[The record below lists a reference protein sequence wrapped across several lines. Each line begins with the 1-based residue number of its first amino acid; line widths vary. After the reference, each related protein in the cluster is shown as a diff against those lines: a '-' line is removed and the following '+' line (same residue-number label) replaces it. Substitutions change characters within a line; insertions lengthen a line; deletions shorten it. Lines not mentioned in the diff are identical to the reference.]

1 MTTNTV
7 RQSARQRPES
17 QYDAASITI
26 LSGLEAVRQNPG
38 MYIGSTDQAGL
49 HQLVYELVDNA
60 IDESHAGFCSHI
72 AVVLETDGSC
82 SVGDDG
88 RGIPVDIHPSE
99 GCPACE
105 VVLTRLHAGG
115 KFKQQSYHY
124 TAGIHGVGLSCLNAL
139 SDSLLLEV
147 WRQGAY
153 YRQAYACGRSTG
165 PLTKVGETDK
175 RGTTITFHPDSR
187 IFDENLSFSYE
198 ILARRLQELSFL
210 HPGVCIR
217 FDDKRSGKSEEFQ
230 YDSGIPG
237 FIEHLNRDAT
247 VLHPQP
253 VAIHIHQPGLDVEIA
268 MQWTA
273 GYGENILSYV
283 NSINTVYGGTHV
295 SGLKM
300 ALIRAINRYATES
313 GLLQAENGAQSS
325 SATQGEKISAFDILE
340 GLTCVLS
347 VQMAAPSF
355 EGQTKTRVTNR
366 ELKSIIDEAVNSEL
380 LHVLRADSRL
390 AAQVVTRALD
400 ATRARLAARRASERI
415 RIQSVDTRASKEVYQ
430 KQFGIRSKNW
440 HQSAVWIAND
450 ELLAEHVKHLGHD
463 HYAKM
468 LDVCCGSGVVG
479 ASFKGKVGTMFGLDI
494 TPEMIQ
500 LSRTRLDHVSQG
512 TVYDL
517 PFQDNAFDLV
527 VNREVLHLLPNPER
541 PVSEIFRVLKPGGQ
555 FIVGQILPFG
565 AEDAAWMYRVFKKK
579 QPLIFNMFQEEDFR
593 QLLLGA
599 GFVDLAMSEYNL
611 WESIDVWIDT
621 HETTTLHRH
630 EIRELFYHAPQEV
643 RDVHPFEILPS
654 GEIRDL
660 WRWCVFSVR
669 KPA

>member
-1 MTTNTV
+1 MNT
-7 RQSARQRPES
+7 RTLGPPAARHQADS
-17 QYDAASITI
+17 QYDASSITI

-38 MYIGSTDQAGL
+38 MYIGSTDQSGL

-60 IDESHAGFCSHI
+60 IDESHAGFCSQI
-72 AVVLETDGSC
+72 SVVLEKDGSC
-82 SVGDDG
+82 SVEDDG

-105 VVLTRLHAGG
+105 VVLTKLHAGG
-115 KFKQQSYHY
+115 KFKQQSYQY

-139 SDSLLLEV
+139 SSSLLLEV
-147 WRQGAY
+147 WRDGAY
-153 YRQAYACGRSTG
+153 YRQTYGCGRVTG
-165 PLTKVGETDK
+165 ALTKVGETDR
-175 RGTTITFHPDSR
+175 RGTRITFRPDPQ
-187 IFDENLSFSYE
+187 IFDEHLSFAYE
-198 ILARRLQELSFL
+198 TLARRLQELSFL
-210 HPGVCIR
+210 HPGVHIR
-217 FDDKRSGKSEEFQ
+217 FDDHRSGRHEEYQ

-237 FIEHLNRDAT
+237 FIQHLNRAAQ
-247 VLHPQP
+247 VLHPLP
-253 VAIHIHQPGLDVEIA
+253 VTILLHQPGLDVEIA

-295 SGLKM
+295 SGLKT
-300 ALIRAINRYATES
+300 ALIRAVNRYAAES
-313 GLLQAENGAQSS
+313 GLLHAEN
-325 SATQGEKISAFDILE
+325 GEKISSFDILE

-347 VQMAAPSF
+347 VQMTAPSF

-366 ELKSIIDEAVNSEL
+366 ELKTIIDEAVNSEL
-380 LHVLRADSRL
+380 LRVLRADSRL
-390 AAQVVTRALD
+390 AAQVVNRALD

-415 RIQSVDTRASKEVYQ
+415 RIQSVDTRVSKEVYQ

-450 ELLAEHVKHLGHD
+450 DLLAEHVKHLGQD
-463 HYAKM
+463 HYPKM

-479 ASFKGKVGTMFGLDI
+479 ASFKAKVGTMFGLDI

-517 PFQDNAFDLV
+517 PFQDKAFDLV

-541 PVSEIFRVLKPGGQ
+541 PVSEIFRVLRPGGQ

-565 AEDAAWMYRVFKKK
+565 PEDAAWMYRVFKKK

-593 QLLLGA
+593 ELLLGA
-599 GFVDLAMSEYNL
+599 GFVDLKMSEYNL

-643 RDVHPFEILPS
+643 REVHPFEILPS